1 MPTTASATG
10 TVMRAASVYQGCGRV
25 QEASPGASRER
36 ARLRLAL
43 LGASFHNATGGVH
56 MERIELARDCEAV
69 QIPFGHTVTLEKG
82 TDVVIT
88 QSLGG
93 SYTVQAAA
101 YGGLFRIAGEDAD
114 ALGKEPVAAPAEAA
128 ADAPDLEQQVW
139 GVLRTCYDPE
149 IPVNIVDLGLV
160 YDLRITPEDAGQ
172 RVDVKMTLTAPGCG
186 MGTSIAA
193 DARVKLLDLPG
204 VTDADVQIVWDP
216 PWNPQ
221 MISPEGKER
230 LGMA

>member
-1 MPTTASATG
+1 MDQ
-10 TVMRAASVYQGCGRV
+10 V
-25 QEASPGASRER
+25 
-36 ARLRLAL
+36 
-43 LGASFHNATGGVH
+43 
-56 MERIELARDCEAV
+56 ELTRDCEAIE
-69 QIPFGHTVTLEKG
+69 IPAGHAVVLEKG
-82 TDVVIT
+82 TEAFVM

-93 SYTVQAAA
+93 SYTLRVPA
-101 YGGLFRIAGEDAD
+101 YGGLFRIAGRDGDAI
-114 ALGKEPVAAPAEAA
+114 GKEALEPPEPVEGA
-128 ADAPDLEQQVW
+128 DLEQMVW
-139 GVLRTCYDPE
+139 EQLKTCYDPE

-160 YDLRITPEDAGQ
+160 YDMRIAAEGEGN

-193 DARVKLLDLPG
+193 DARIKLLGLPG
-204 VTDADVQIVWDP
+204 VLEADVQIVWDP